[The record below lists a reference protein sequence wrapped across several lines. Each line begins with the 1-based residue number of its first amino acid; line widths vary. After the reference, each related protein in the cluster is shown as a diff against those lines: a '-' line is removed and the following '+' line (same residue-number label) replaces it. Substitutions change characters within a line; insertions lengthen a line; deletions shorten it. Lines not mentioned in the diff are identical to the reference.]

1 MKINGL
7 TILFLGLIF
16 LCAPLSASA
25 SDTTRVF
32 PDYQCR
38 VSLPDQSYSW
48 IDPTQIP
55 GATAAFRDDTGIIAI
70 LIALKTPKEFKRVD
84 PRGIDDG
91 FCTPGQITKIKGENT
106 IFRGTECYQLTARVE
121 QTGAIIS
128 IRAFAARGNMYQFQV
143 IDQTSPY
150 LTPSQQEKIFAAFD
164 FAGIAS
170 DITPR

>member
-1 MKINGL
+1 MKIKGL
-7 TILFLGLIF
+7 TLLFLGLIV
-16 LCAPLSASA
+16 LGAPLTANA

-48 IDPTQIP
+48 INPTQIP

-70 LIALKTPKEFKRVD
+70 LIALKAPKEFKRVD
-84 PRGIDDG
+84 PRGFDDG
-91 FCTPGQITKIKGENT
+91 FCIPGQITKIKGENT

-121 QTGAIIS
+121 QTGAIIW

-143 IDQTSPY
+143 LDPSNPY
-150 LTPSQQEKIFAAFD
+150 LTPSQQEKIFAAFN
-164 FAGIAS
+164 FVGTAS